1 MFTSIKKFMAQG
13 SSSQYDEETNRR
25 IIVVNLFAA
34 VGMSVTFFLG
44 LTALGSNDYPLAI
57 ILLVS
62 SAIFALSQQIQVR
75 NKTAKGRV
83 IAMSLLL
90 GCLMMLMAIL
100 TITGGS
106 ENTGPLWIYTV
117 PPVTMFF
124 AGFQRGLLATVLF
137 TLLICILL
145 FMPNDALL
153 LASYTMAFKS
163 RLILSFMT
171 VTFLSA
177 FYEYSRQKS
186 YDTAVYLSEQFERQA
201 QHDPLTH
208 LLNRRGVQQRL
219 DREEGRSKRNEQA
232 FCVALADIDRFK
244 SVNDKYGHKG
254 GDEVLKRVSQLFNNR
269 LRKHDTV
276 ARWGGEEFLF
286 IFPETSEHQA
296 SLVVEEIRA
305 ILEDSPMVL
314 DGKTFKVTSSFGIC
328 EVSKDVELDKA
339 LSLADQA
346 MYRAKSDGRNRVFS
360 ASNL

>member
-1 MFTSIKKFMAQG
+1 MFSLVKKYMSQG
-13 SSSQYDEETNRR
+13 TSSQYDEEVNRR
-25 IIVVNLFAA
+25 IIVVNLFSA
-34 VGMSVTFFLG
+34 VGMWVTFFLG
-44 LTALGSNDYPLAI
+44 LSAIHSSDYPLAT

-62 SAIFALSQQIQVR
+62 SVIFAISQQIQVR
-75 NKTAKGRV
+75 NRTAKGRV

-153 LASYTMAFKS
+153 LASYTTAFKS

-186 YDTAVYLSEQFERQA
+186 YDTAMYLSEQFERQA

-219 DREEGRSKRNEQA
+219 DQEEARSKRNKQA
-232 FCVALADIDRFK
+232 YCVAIADIDRFK
-244 SVNDKYGHKG
+244 SVNDKFGHKG
-254 GDEVLKRVSQLFNNR
+254 GDEVLKRVSQVFSNR
-269 LRKHDTV
+269 IRKHDIV

-286 IFPETSEHQA
+286 IFPETTEEQA
-296 SLVVEEIRA
+296 MLVAEEIRA
-305 ILEDSPMVL
+305 ILSNSPIVI
-314 DGKTFKVTSSFGIC
+314 DGKSFKVTSSFGVC
-328 EVSKDVELDKA
+328 EVSKDLDVDKA
-339 LSLADQA
+339 LNLADQA
-346 MYRAKSDGRNRVFS
+346 MYRAKSDGRNRVNPAS
-360 ASNL
+360 AL